1 VLDAYVPA
9 GASTFRVQGA
19 SAFHPGD
26 RVLVLHPVTGSV
38 IHTDRVVDSVQGD
51 RITLDV
57 PLSDALDAKFKAAS
71 LVRYSFPGR
80 ITEAGV
86 EGLRITAPFEQAAVN
101 GAQSAAILV
110 DAVEDGWVRDLE
122 IQGMQNGIAIG
133 PGAKRITVENVHIT
147 HAAAHST
154 AAAAADFTLQGT
166 QILIDRCGVTGDSA
180 WAVATGPDVTGP
192 VVILNFT
199 SDQGAFA
206 PQQPW
211 STGVLVDSSK
221 FAGGSEP
228 SPGLAFSN
236 RATAGGG
243 RGWDM
248 GWSVAWNVSSPFL
261 LVPQPPGAL
270 NWCIGCMGTP
280 VTTGDV
286 ANGIFDALGKTVAPP
301 SLYLYQLKDRLGPGA
316 ISNIGYTHTGY

>member
-1 VLDAYVPA
+1 
-9 GASTFRVQGA
+9 
-19 SAFHPGD
+19 
-26 RVLVLHPVTGSV
+26 
-38 IHTDRVVDSVQGD
+38 
-51 RITLDV
+51 
-57 PLSDALDAKFKAAS
+57 
-71 LVRYSFPGR
+71 
-80 ITEAGV
+80 
-86 EGLRITAPFEQAAVN
+86 
-101 GAQSAAILV
+101 
-110 DAVEDGWVRDLE
+110 
-122 IQGMQNGIAIG
+122 
-133 PGAKRITVENVHIT
+133 
-147 HAAAHST
+147 
-154 AAAAADFTLQGT
+154 
-166 QILIDRCGVTGDSA
+166 
-180 WAVATGPDVTGP
+180 VTGP

-211 STGVLVDSSK
+211 STGVLLDSSK

-286 ANGIFDALGKTVAPP
+286 ANGVFDALGKTVAPP
-301 SLYLYQLKDRLGPGA
+301 SLYLYQLKDRLGPEA